1 MNRPRVLFTL
11 VAVVVCSALCIGRD
25 SLTAQVK
32 AVPVATTEWDY
43 KLMDD
48 QAVLDLGPKEGQ
60 LAIGHRLEAGLN
72 KLGAEG
78 WELITVSKPGQYQIY
93 FFKRPKAAR

>member
-1 MNRPRVLFTL
+1 MNRLRALFTL
-11 VAVVVCSALCIGRD
+11 VAVVVCSALFIGRD

-32 AVPVATTEWDY
+32 AVPVATTEWEY

-48 QAVLDLGPKEGQ
+48 HAFWELGPKDGK
-60 LAIGHRLEAGLN
+60 LSYGHVVGAGLD

-78 WELITVSKPGQYQIY
+78 WELITVLKPGQELAY

>member
-1 MNRPRVLFTL
+1 MNRLVLFTL

-32 AVPVATTEWDY
+32 AVPAATTEWEY

-48 QAVLDLGPKEGQ
+48 HAFFELGPKDGK
-60 LAIGHRLEAGLN
+60 LSRGHVLGEGLN

-78 WELITVSKPGQYQIY
+78 WELITVLKPDEGLAY
-93 FFKRPKAAR
+93 FFKRPKADR

>member
-1 MNRPRVLFTL
+1 MNRLRVLFTL

-60 LAIGHRLEAGLN
+60 LAFGHRLEAGLN

-78 WELITVSKPGQYQIY
+78 WELITVLKPGQELAY
-93 FFKRPKAAR
+93 FLKRPKAAR

>member
-1 MNRPRVLFTL
+1 MNRPRALFML
-11 VAVVVCSALCIGRD
+11 VAVVVCSVLCIGRD
-25 SLTAQVK
+25 SLTAEVK
-32 AVPVATTEWDY
+32 AVPTATAEWEY

-48 QAVLDLGPKEGQ
+48 QAVLGLGPKEGQ
-60 LAIGHRLEAGLN
+60 LSFGHTLEAGLN

-78 WELITVSKPGQYQIY
+78 WELVTVSKPAQNLVY

>member
-1 MNRPRVLFTL
+1 MNRLRVLFML
-11 VAVVVCSALCIGRD
+11 VAVVVCSALCISRD
-25 SLTAQVK
+25 SLTAQEK
-32 AVPVATTEWDY
+32 AVPVATTEWEY

-48 QAVLDLGPKEGQ
+48 HAFFELFPKEGK
-60 LAIGHRLEAGLN
+60 LNYGHMVEAGVN

-78 WELITVSKPGQYQIY
+78 WELIAVLKPGQELAY

>member
-32 AVPVATTEWDY
+32 AVPVATTEWEY

-48 QAVLDLGPKEGQ
+48 RAVLELGPKEGQ
-60 LAIGHRLEAGLN
+60 LAFGHRLEAGLN

-78 WELITVSKPGQYQIY
+78 WELITVSKPGQDLIY

>member
-1 MNRPRVLFTL
+1 MNRPRVLFVL

-25 SLTAQVK
+25 SLTAEVK
-32 AVPVATTEWDY
+32 AVPVATTEWEY

-48 QAVLDLGPKEGQ
+48 PAVLELGPKEGQ
-60 LAIGHRLEAGLN
+60 PSFGHALQAGLN

-78 WELITVSKPGQYQIY
+78 WELITVSKPGPNLVY

>member
-11 VAVVVCSALCIGRD
+11 IAVVICSALCIGRD

-32 AVPVATTEWDY
+32 AVPVATTEWEY

-48 QAVLDLGPKEGQ
+48 RAVLELGPKEGQ
-60 LAIGHRLEAGLN
+60 LSFGLRLEAGLN

-78 WELITVSKPGQYQIY
+78 WELITVSKPGQDLIY
-93 FFKRPKAAR
+93 FLKRPKAAR

>member
-11 VAVVVCSALCIGRD
+11 VAVVVFSALCIGRD

-32 AVPVATTEWDY
+32 AVPVATTEWEY

-48 QAVLDLGPKEGQ
+48 HAVLELGPKEGQ
-60 LAIGHRLEAGLN
+60 PSFGHRLEAGLN

-78 WELITVSKPGQYQIY
+78 WELITVSKPGPDLIY
-93 FFKRPKAAR
+93 FLKRPKAAR

>member
-11 VAVVVCSALCIGRD
+11 VAVVVCSALCIGRE

-32 AVPVATTEWDY
+32 AVPVATTEWEY

-48 QAVLDLGPKEGQ
+48 NAVLELGPKEGF
-60 LAIGHRLEAGLN
+60 IGHRLEAGLN
-72 KLGAEG
+72 KLGPEG
-78 WELITVSKPGQYQIY
+78 WELITVSKPGQYQIF
-93 FFKRPKAAR
+93 FFKRPKADR

>member
-1 MNRPRVLFTL
+1 MNRLRVLFTL

-32 AVPVATTEWDY
+32 AVPVATTEWEY

-48 QAVLDLGPKEGQ
+48 PAVFELGPKEGQ
-60 LAIGHRLEAGLN
+60 LAFGLVLQAGLN

-78 WELITVSKPGQYQIY
+78 WELITVSKPGQNLIY
-93 FFKRPKAAR
+93 FFKRPKADR